1 MNCIRVVIHGC
12 NIVQLTL
19 IIFTT
24 CYLDYSELEKPK
36 LDTFIMPRLSVK
48 LAKRVCHHRP
58 VGKYYNKVCWVFIVR
73 DPQLDTMPAIR
84 WEIDDTIVYT
94 IQNTEKNEH
103 RIVNKSGIGLSESM
117 SNAVQWTMACTIIQR
132 AHAEQLGDT
141 LNDLS
146 CEYATKISESDST
159 TENEP
164 T

>member
-58 VGKYYNKVCWVFIVR
+58 VGKYYNKVC
-73 DPQLDTMPAIR
+73 
-84 WEIDDTIVYT
+84 
-94 IQNTEKNEH
+94 
-103 RIVNKSGIGLSESM
+103 
-117 SNAVQWTMACTIIQR
+117 
-132 AHAEQLGDT
+132 
-141 LNDLS
+141 
-146 CEYATKISESDST
+146 
-159 TENEP
+159 
-164 T
+164 